1 MYQPQI
7 TMETALILNAA
18 SMAFSQL
25 FSPGFRST
33 LWKSLGLTIAMLF
46 GLWLVID
53 FGLTAFV
60 LPMVGLQSW
69 LATILS
75 WIFGAGMIIG
85 MGFLIAPVTSIF
97 GGFFID
103 EIAEEVETKH
113 YPADP
118 PGQPLPTARAAL
130 LSLKFT
136 ILVISTNL
144 LALLLLL
151 VPGINLMIFFIA
163 NGYLLG
169 REYFQFAALRFMDN
183 RDANRLRHQNR
194 GTVFAAGLVIAGFLS
209 IPLLNLLTPMFA
221 AALMV
226 HIFKKVERR

>member
-1 MYQPQI
+1 M
-7 TMETALILNAA
+7 ILNAA
-18 SMAFSQL
+18 SLALSQL
-25 FSPGFRST
+25 FSPGFRAV
-33 LWKSLGLTIAMLF
+33 LWKSLGLTIAMLI
-46 GLWLVID
+46 GLWFLID
-53 FGLTAFV
+53 TGLTAVV
-60 LPMVGLQSW
+60 LPMVGLDSW
-69 LATILS
+69 LATIFA
-75 WIFGAGMIIG
+75 WVFGAGLVVG

-103 EIAEEVETKH
+103 DIAEEVEQKY

-118 PGQPLPTARAAL
+118 PGRPLPTARAAL

-169 REYFQFAALRFMDN
+169 REYFQFAALRFLSD

-194 GTVFAAGLVIAGFLS
+194 GTVFVAGLVVAGFLS

-226 HIFKKVERR
+226 HIFKKVEQR